1 MSHINL
7 SHPTRIVKADITLP
21 GSKSESNRALI
32 LNALTGGKLALNNL
46 SNARDTQ
53 QLIKLLASDDE
64 TIDVIDAG
72 TSMRFLTAYYCATNQ
87 HKIITGTPR
96 MQQRPIAP
104 LVNALSEMGFDV
116 RYLGEEGFPPLEIV
130 PIKSLERL
138 DDEVYIEGNVS
149 SQFITALLLIAPF
162 LPNGLRVNFTTH
174 LASKPYIDMTLTMLE
189 CLGVK
194 HVWQGD
200 SVQISHVAIEPREI
214 NIGADWSA
222 ASYWY
227 SIAFLAD
234 EAEITLRGLQD
245 DYTQGDRVV
254 ADWMK
259 RFGVLTQ
266 FTAEGAVLTK
276 TKVEYPMVM
285 KLNFKDNP
293 DLAQTFA
300 AMFAAKNIICTF
312 SGLDSLKIKE
322 TDRVL
327 ALQQELRKIGVRF
340 DYSDMYEFYQLKGTY
355 TPSTKPFATYS
366 DHRMAMAFA
375 PLALLGEIS
384 LDDASVIDKSYP
396 SFWQHLTQAG
406 FVVSA

>member
-1 MSHINL
+1 MNHITL
-7 SHPTRIVKADITLP
+7 SHSTRVVKADITLP

-32 LNALTGGKLALNNL
+32 LNALTGGKLQLYNL
-46 SNARDTQ
+46 SEARDTQ
-53 QLIKLLASDDE
+53 QLIKLLASSDE

-72 TSMRFLTAYYCATNQ
+72 TSMRFLAAYYCATNQ
-87 HKIITGTPR
+87 HKVITGTER

-116 RYLGEEGFPPLEIV
+116 RYVGEEGYPPLEIV

-162 LPNGLRVNFTTH
+162 LPNGLKVNFTTK
-174 LASKPYIDMTLTMLE
+174 LTSKPYIDMTLTMLE
-189 CLGVK
+189 SLGVQ
-194 HVWQGD
+194 HQWHTD
-200 SVQISHVAIEPREI
+200 AVQISNTVIEPKAI
-214 NIGADWSA
+214 HIGADWSA

-227 SIAFLAD
+227 SIALLAD
-234 EAEITLRGLQD
+234 EAEITLRGLKD

-259 RFGVLTQ
+259 RFGMLTE
-266 FTAEGAVLTK
+266 FTTEGAVIRK
-276 TKVEYPMVM
+276 EVVDCPKVM

-300 AMFAAKNIICTF
+300 AMFAAKDIIGTF
-312 SGLDSLKIKE
+312 SGVESLKIKE

-340 DYSDMYEFYQLKGTY
+340 DYSDMYEFYQLKGTFA
-355 TPSTKPFATYS
+355 PSTKPFATYG

-375 PLALLGEIS
+375 PLALFGEIS
-384 LDDASVIDKSYP
+384 VEDPSVIDKSYP
-396 SFWQHLTQAG
+396 SFWKHLTQAG
-406 FVVSA
+406 FTVSQ

>member
-1 MSHINL
+1 M
-7 SHPTRIVKADITLP
+7 V
-21 GSKSESNRALI
+21 
-32 LNALTGGKLALNNL
+32 
-46 SNARDTQ
+46 
-53 QLIKLLASDDE
+53 
-64 TIDVIDAG
+64 
-72 TSMRFLTAYYCATNQ
+72 
-87 HKIITGTPR
+87 
-96 MQQRPIAP
+96 
-104 LVNALSEMGFDV
+104 
-116 RYLGEEGFPPLEIV
+116 
-130 PIKSLERL
+130 
-138 DDEVYIEGNVS
+138 
-149 SQFITALLLIAPF
+149 
-162 LPNGLRVNFTTH
+162 
-174 LASKPYIDMTLTMLE
+174 
-189 CLGVK
+189 
-194 HVWQGD
+194 
-200 SVQISHVAIEPREI
+200 
-214 NIGADWSA
+214 GADWSA